1 MRNLM
6 LRRVAL
12 LATTFMVA
20 LTTPAWGHGDLRS
33 TSPSDG
39 QRVKKPPR
47 EVTIELTE
55 APTEQ
60 GLEATVR
67 DGCNKRLPAA
77 VSVEESTIVLS
88 LEGGA
93 PGHWMTKYRAVSSV
107 DGHQTRGKF
116 HFMVAGPHDCSEHED
131 EEGGD
136 DIAANDQPGI
146 VQNPDPPGG
155 GSPMWIW
162 FVLAGTVVLG
172 GLAFVVRRASQ

>member
-12 LATTFMVA
+12 LVTTSMVVLA
-20 LTTPAWGHGDLRS
+20 TPAWGHGDLRS
-33 TSPSDG
+33 TSPTDG
-39 QRVKKPPR
+39 QRVKNPPR
-47 EVTIELTE
+47 EVMIELTE
-55 APTEQ
+55 PPTEQ

-67 DGCNKRLPAA
+67 DGCSKRVPAA
-77 VSVEESTIVLS
+77 VSVEGSTILLT

-107 DGHQTRGKF
+107 DGHQTKGKF

-131 EEGGD
+131 ESD

-146 VQNPDPPGG
+146 VQNPDPPDS
-155 GSPMWIW
+155 GSSMWIW

-172 GLAFVVRRASQ
+172 GLAFVVRRSSQ